1 MLAVL
6 AWTPL
11 GRLLAVGAAA
21 STEGLP
27 PLLSAPVELA
37 LFVGAVVLLWELAVL
52 PAVLLAGSDP
62 IGRQT
67 RRPPLW
73 EAFTAQAHATMVA
86 WPAVWLS
93 LCQCAG
99 SQSQKCCDSDGKSQT
114 LELHDAPFLQKR
126 QQPQGLLR
134 APSCE

>member
-1 MLAVL
+1 MVHTRAGALTVLPTWVLAVFGPL
-6 AWTPL
+6 SVRWWT
-11 GRLLAVGAAA
+11 
-21 STEGLP
+21 T
-27 PLLSAPVELA
+27 
-37 LFVGAVVLLWELAVL
+37 VV
-52 PAVLLAGSDP
+52 
-62 IGRQT
+62 
-67 RRPPLW
+67 
-73 EAFTAQAHATMVA
+73 